1 MEENT
6 IILNGNNFIGEK
18 ININLNEL
26 NKKKSAEYIIIK
38 NCEITKELTNKILNL
53 KKIKNIWLVNC
64 NIIESINIPNI
75 EILRIEKCE
84 NIENI
89 LYSNSLT
96 QLYVNNCNRFDIKNI
111 KDIKLKILGLE
122 YLEINNFYLLE
133 EMKTLEKLELKE
145 IDLRN
150 INFVNLK
157 HLKKIVL
164 NGSIVNNKE
173 ETIKYLKNSGVE
185 VEFLEKNLPIG

>member
-1 MEENT
+1 MINGYQSKLLDIYSKIREEENNLLKERKNT
-6 IILNGNNFIGEK
+6 IKKYHPEILEIDENIKKLSLKLSLDILKGKSEDTIKEYKEK
-18 ININLNEL
+18 I
-26 NKKKSAEYIIIK
+26 
-38 NCEITKELTNKILNL
+38 TD
-53 KKIKNIWLVNC
+53 
-64 NIIESINIPNI
+64 
-75 EILRIEKCE
+75 LRIEKCE

>member
-26 NKKKSAEYIIIK
+26 DKKKSAEYIIIK
-38 NCEITKELTNKILNL
+38 NCKITKELTNKILNL